1 MGYGHGMAMTDEEA
15 TEFVQ
20 IADGRTLA
28 YAQIGDPNGTPVFV
42 LHGTPGSRLN
52 GRHPDP
58 SRVADAGLRVIT
70 YDRPGY
76 GRSTRHPGRR
86 VVDCV
91 SDIAAIADALGIE
104 RFVVTGGSGGGP
116 HALAAA
122 ARLPERVTRAE
133 CNVSG
138 APFDA
143 PGLDWFAGMD
153 PENVK
158 EFGWAMEGENT
169 LVRELQREADQMLSR
184 LDEDPASVLD
194 GFELSAADKAVLQD
208 RVVGERLRRSM
219 REAVAGGVW
228 GWVDDDL
235 ALLKPWGFDVAEIRV
250 PVQVRYGIG
259 DVLAPVGHGEWL
271 ARHVPNANVI
281 VDHESGHLSMP
292 DEHLERLRSLVHG

>member
-1 MGYGHGMAMTDEEA
+1 MAMIGEEA

-20 IADGRTLA
+20 TAHGRTLA
-28 YAQIGDPNGTPVFV
+28 YAQIGDFDGTPVFV

-52 GRHPDP
+52 GRHPHP
-58 SRVADAGLRVIT
+58 SRVAAAGLRVIT

-76 GRSTRHPGRR
+76 GRSSRHPGRA

-91 SDIAAIADALGIE
+91 ADITAIADALGIE
-104 RFVVTGGSGGGP
+104 QFVVTGGSGGGP

-122 ARLPERVTRAE
+122 ARLPQRVIRAE

-138 APFDA
+138 APYDA

-158 EFGWAMEGENT
+158 EFRWALKGEET
-169 LVRELQREADQMLSR
+169 LVRELQREADEMLSR
-184 LDEDPASVLD
+184 LDDDPASVLGD
-194 GFELSAADKAVLQD
+194 FQLPAADRAVLQD
-208 RVVGERLRRSM
+208 RIVGERLRRSM
-219 REAVAGGVW
+219 REALAPGVW

-235 ALLKPWGFDVAEIRV
+235 ALIAPWGFEVAEIRV
-250 PVQVRYGIG
+250 PVQVRYGLG
-259 DVLAPVGHGEWL
+259 DVLAPAGHGEWL

-281 VDHESGHLSMP
+281 VDHEAGHLSTP
-292 DEHLERLRSLVHG
+292 DEQLERLRSLAHG

>member
-1 MGYGHGMAMTDEEA
+1 MAMIGEDA
-15 TEFVQ
+15 AEFVQ
-20 IADGRTLA
+20 TSDDRTLA
-28 YAQIGDPNGTPVFV
+28 YAQIGDPEGTPVFV
-42 LHGTPGSRLN
+42 LHGTPGSRLS

-58 SRVADAGLRVIT
+58 SRVAAAGLRVIT

-76 GRSTRHPGRR
+76 GRSTRHPGRA

-91 SDIAAIADALGIE
+91 ADIAAIADALGIE

-122 ARLPERVTRAE
+122 ARLPQRVIRAE

-158 EFGWAMEGENT
+158 EFGWALEGEET
-169 LVRELQREADQMLSR
+169 LVRELQPEADEMLHR
-184 LDEDPASVLD
+184 LDEDPASVLGD
-194 GFELSAADKAVLQD
+194 FELPHADRAVLQD
-208 RVVGERLRRSM
+208 RIVGERMRTSI
-219 REAVAGGVW
+219 REALARGVW

-235 ALLKPWGFDVAEIRV
+235 AFVKPWGFEVAEIRV
-250 PVQVRYGIG
+250 PVQVRYGAG
-259 DVLAPVGHGEWL
+259 DVLVPAGHGEWL

-281 VDHESGHLSMP
+281 VDRQAGHLSTP
-292 DEHLERLRSLVHG
+292 DEHLERLQSLVHG

>member
-1 MGYGHGMAMTDEEA
+1 MGYGHAMAMTDEDA
-15 TEFVQ
+15 TEFVRT
-20 IADGRTLA
+20 ADGRTLA

-42 LHGTPGSRLN
+42 LHGTPGSRFN

-58 SRVADAGLRVIT
+58 SRVAAAGLRVIT

-76 GRSTRHPGRR
+76 GRSTRHPGRG
-86 VVDCV
+86 VVECV
-91 SDIAAIADALGIE
+91 TDIVAIADALGIE

-122 ARLPERVTRAE
+122 ARLPQRVIRAE

-153 PENVK
+153 PENIK
-158 EFGWAMEGENT
+158 EFGWALEGEQT
-169 LVRELQREADQMLSR
+169 LVRELQREADVMLSR

-194 GFELSAADKAVLQD
+194 GFQLSAADQAVLED

-235 ALLKPWGFDVAEIRV
+235 AMVKPWGFEVAEIRV
-250 PVQVRYGIG
+250 PVQVRYGVG

-271 ARHVPNANVI
+271 ARHVPNAKVV
-281 VDHESGHLSMP
+281 VDHEAGHLSMP
-292 DEHLERLRSLVHG
+292 DEHLERLRSLVDG

>member
-1 MGYGHGMAMTDEEA
+1 MATMGEEA
-15 TEFVQ
+15 ADFVQ
-20 IADGRTLA
+20 ASDGRSLA
-28 YAQIGDPNGTPVFV
+28 YAQIGDLDGTPVFV
-42 LHGTPGSRLN
+42 LHGTPGSRLS

-58 SRVADAGLRVIT
+58 SRVAAAGLRVIT

-76 GRSTRHPGRR
+76 GRSARHPGRA

-91 SDIAAIADALGIE
+91 ADIVAIADALQIE

-122 ARLPERVTRAE
+122 ARLPRRVIRAE

-158 EFGWAMEGENT
+158 EFGWALDGAET
-169 LVRELQREADQMLSR
+169 LARELRPEADAMLSR
-184 LDEDPASVLD
+184 LDEDPASVLSD
-194 GFELSAADKAVLQD
+194 FHLSDADRAVLED
-208 RVVGERLRRSM
+208 RIVGERMRASI
-219 REAVAGGVW
+219 REALVGGIW

-235 ALLKPWGFDVAEIRV
+235 AFIKPWGFEVAEIAI
-250 PVQVRYGIG
+250 PVQVRYGAG
-259 DVLAPVGHGEWL
+259 DVLVPVGHGEWL

-281 VDHESGHLSMP
+281 VDHQAGHLSTP
-292 DEHLERLRSLVHG
+292 DEHLNRLQALVAG